1 MAMVRAI
8 NKAVQCSDTMM
19 EMLNDN
25 MVEVMESETE
35 KELETIALELA
46 VQQDALMKATRA
58 KQPYD
63 DVADAIE
70 DLRERKQ
77 QALTKKA
84 EEEGQK
90 IRIEEMKRF
99 LRELGQELTD
109 YDEQMVRKYIERIT
123 VYDNHYEVEFKARI
137 KVEIEK

>member
-1 MAMVRAI
+1 MIQNSANLKRRRFTVGR
-8 NKAVQCSDTMM
+8 NYKTRRDT
-19 EMLNDN
+19 
-25 MVEVMESETE
+25 
-35 KELETIALELA
+35 
-46 VQQDALMKATRA
+46 

-90 IRIEEMKRF
+90 LRIEEMKRF
-99 LRELGQELTD
+99 LRGLGQELTD

-123 VYDNHYEVEFKARI
+123 VYDNHYEVEFKAGIRG
-137 KVEIEK
+137 EIEK